1 MPKSAKKSFTIK
13 KFNIGAVYT
22 GKLQPK
28 QVKGGV
34 VLKNT
39 DFTIKGLTKKT
50 NNDIMVELNPQT
62 ARQAVVL
69 AEVLGRP
76 KGYPRFRH

>member
-1 MPKSAKKSFTIK
+1 MAEEAQIRLAEKHDYEIAAKLVASE
-13 KFNIGAVYT
+13 N
-22 GKLQPK
+22 
-28 QVKGGV
+28 
-34 VLKNT
+34 
-39 DFTIKGLTKKT
+39 KT